1 MRCAILLFLACA
13 SIAPVAAADQTIEL
27 KRAPGVERVEANCG
41 ACHSLDYVPMNS
53 PFLNASS
60 WQAEVNKMINAFG
73 APIDEA
79 DAKII
84 TEYLVKNYGE

>member
-1 MRCAILLFLACA
+1 
-13 SIAPVAAADQTIEL
+13 
-27 KRAPGVERVEANCG
+27 VEANCG

-53 PFLNASS
+53 PFLNAAS

-84 TEYLVKNYGE
+84 TEYLVRNYGE

>member
-1 MRCAILLFLACA
+1 MRCAILLILAWT
-13 SIAPVAAADQTIEL
+13 SIDAALAAEQTIEL

-53 PFLNASS
+53 PFLNAAS

-84 TEYLVKNYGE
+84 TEYLVKNYGG

>member
-1 MRCAILLFLACA
+1 MRCAILHFLACA
-13 SIAPVAAADQTIEL
+13 SIAPVAAAEQTIEL

-41 ACHSLDYVPMNS
+41 ACHGLDYVPMNS
-53 PFLNASS
+53 PFLNAAS